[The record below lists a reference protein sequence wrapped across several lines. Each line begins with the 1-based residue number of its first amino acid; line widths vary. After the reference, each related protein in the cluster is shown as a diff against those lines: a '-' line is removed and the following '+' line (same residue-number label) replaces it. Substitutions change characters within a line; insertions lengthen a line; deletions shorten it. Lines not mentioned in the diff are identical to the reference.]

1 MQQGSPP
8 GTAQVGTSGDQN
20 QEPQSVLDRNS
31 LGSNVGFHSS
41 PDTSSSVG
49 YQQMGKAVH
58 ANHCQTNVC
67 IIDFNNQT
75 QLETAIE

>member
-1 MQQGSPP
+1 M
-8 GTAQVGTSGDQN
+8 
-20 QEPQSVLDRNS
+20 LDRNS
-31 LGSNVGFHSS
+31 ESSVGFRSS

-49 YQQMGKAVH
+49 YQQIGKAVH

-75 QLETAIE
+75 QMETAIE